1 MSDTPPPPQYIP
13 FVNIPEEVHAAALTL
28 QHYFEQQGCQEWQF
42 SAVADGRLVGKLE
55 RELNAAK
62 AENDSKLALIK
73 RLHLAIT
80 ARMSAD
86 EPTGDE
92 RLELSLAWKEAQE
105 TIDKAKL

>member
-1 MSDTPPPPQYIP
+1 MSDTPRTD
-13 FVNIPEEVHAAALTL
+13 AAYTASFGSGIYEL
-28 QHYFEQQGCQEWQF
+28 FQE
-42 SAVADGRLVGKLE
+42 SKGLE

-73 RLHLAIT
+73 RLHRAIT

-86 EPTGDE
+86 EPTGEE
-92 RLELSLAWKEAQE
+92 RLDLSLAWKEAQE

>member
-1 MSDTPPPPQYIP
+1 MSDTPRTDA
-13 FVNIPEEVHAAALTL
+13 ETGDCRCGATL
-28 QHYFEQQGCQEWQF
+28 ETDVVPR
-42 SAVADGRLVGKLE
+42 SRAVELE

-73 RLHLAIT
+73 RLHRAIT

-86 EPTGDE
+86 EPTGEE

>member
-1 MSDTPPPPQYIP
+1 MSDTPRTEAEACRI
-13 FVNIPEEVHAAALTL
+13 TL
-28 QHYFEQQGCQEWQF
+28 DCDDSCVEIYVKQ
-42 SAVADGRLVGKLE
+42 DGKTVDGDIIFANFARQLE

-73 RLHLAIT
+73 RLHRAIT

-105 TIDKAKL
+105 TIDKAKK